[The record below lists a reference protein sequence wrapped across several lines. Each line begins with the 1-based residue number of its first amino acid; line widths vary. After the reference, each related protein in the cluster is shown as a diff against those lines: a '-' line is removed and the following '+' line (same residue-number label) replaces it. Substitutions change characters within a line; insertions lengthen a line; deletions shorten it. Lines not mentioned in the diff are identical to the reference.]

1 MDYKAIYL
9 GMGST
14 IKTLFSALPIKLA
27 GSAAL
32 ALLLHRHAILFY
44 AFAFLVFLDCFT
56 RWMSISYGRLVSRGK
71 EQPSGCVER
80 YQSSKKRGND
90 FF

>member
-27 GSAAL
+27 GSAASAPACNSL
-32 ALLLHRHAILFY
+32 LCLCLSGIPGLLHS
-44 AFAFLVFLDCFT
+44 LD
-56 RWMSISYGRLVSRGK
+56 
-71 EQPSGCVER
+71 EH
-80 YQSSKKRGND
+80 
-90 FF
+90 